1 LRKLGSLMLIA
12 ALVFSVACGGDE
24 RQLPATPTDVGGSNS
39 ANVTAPAPVAP
50 GDDARIDT
58 IRPTLRVNNATSDGG
73 GSRSYEF
80 QVSDNSGFSSVSAQT
95 ALVAVSQS
103 GVPEGTDGTTSYAV
117 PIDLFKTTRYYWRAR
132 AMQGASIGPW
142 SSTSRLRT
150 PVGSYKGGNQAFDI
164 LTDGTNIA
172 DEFRDVSYELQGQQN
187 PGLKLNGPESYAMYR
202 IATLSEGEISFIAR
216 RVKPGD
222 SSFNSQVKVIS
233 MQDGTGDWNA
243 NAFRV
248 AIEKRPPRESGKLV
262 LRFMSGVAESGG
274 IGWHDHQPYYF
285 KLEWRGG
292 TARLRV
298 FFGENEGAPLVADL
312 STSYSGTYSPPN
324 HAVVLGSLVNDTFR
338 DVRISWL
345 YAGPGPRPQP

>member
-1 LRKLGSLMLIA
+1 LQRLRYLASITALG
-12 ALVFSVACGGDE
+12 FSVACGGGE
-24 RQLPATPTDVGGSNS
+24 KQLPASPSDVEGSNS
-39 ANVTAPAPVAP
+39 ANVTAPAPMSP

-80 QVSDNSGFSSVSAQT
+80 QVSDNSGFSSVSGQT

-103 GVPEGTDGTTSYAV
+103 GVPEGADGTTAYVV

-142 SSTSRLRT
+142 SATSRIRT

-164 LTDGTNIA
+164 LTDGSNVA
-172 DEFRDVSYELQGQQN
+172 DESRDIGYELQGQQN
-187 PGLKLNGPESYAMYR
+187 PGMKLNGPESYALYR

-222 SSFNSQVKVIS
+222 SSFNSQVKIIS

-298 FFGENEGAPLVADL
+298 FFGENEGAPLVADI

-324 HAVVLGSLVNDTFR
+324 HAVVVGSLVNDTFR